1 MARFDVYSSNAPEN
15 GYLLDVQA
23 DLLSRLNTSMVVP
36 LQALDRAPRPAERLN
51 PVFDILGQPF
61 VMVTQ
66 FMAAVP
72 RSELKRP
79 LLSLDRDSFTILAA
93 IDFLHQGW

>member
-1 MARFDVYSSNAPEN
+1 MARFDVYSNAHEA

-23 DLLSRLNTSMVVP
+23 DLLGMLNTSVVVP
-36 LQALDRAPRPAERLN
+36 LQPLDRAPLPAERLN

-61 VMVTQ
+61 VMATQ

-72 RSELKRP
+72 RNELKTP
-79 LLSLDRDSFTILAA
+79 LLSLDKERFIILAA